1 MMISERNAHLMKAS
15 EMFDEDS
22 LILTNIKIFGTLYSP
37 GMVLVMKKESFGVLQ
52 VGIIRIISFQGGRV
66 MFGCS
71 KFTAMQSRNNFYV
84 TTENL
89 DSFEFISYD
98 ALEDYYPLLRIGDV
112 NMFRFSLHH
121 YISSGSV

>member
-52 VGIIRIISFQGGRV
+52 VGIIRIIIFQGGRV
-66 MFGCS
+66 MFGKQFLCHHR
-71 KFTAMQSRNNFYV
+71 K
-84 TTENL
+84 
-89 DSFEFISYD
+89 
-98 ALEDYYPLLRIGDV
+98 
-112 NMFRFSLHH
+112 SL
-121 YISSGSV
+121 